1 MLTVCSLASEKAPND
16 LCLQVSIPCV
26 APLHWIRAGLCE
38 DWSMVEMTTGDFQ
51 GYVKTKTNTLPL
63 PPGFLLGDPLWGNQL
78 PCLGDVKAA
87 YGNIRVVKN
96 SGLLP
101 TVRISLLAGHMSE
114 TPCEWL
120 FQPKSCVLKT
130 EPWPAS

>member
-51 GYVKTKTNTLPL
+51 GYVRKALQ
-63 PPGFLLGDPLWGNQL
+63 LLLWSL
-78 PCLGDVKAA
+78 D
-87 YGNIRVVKN
+87 
-96 SGLLP
+96 
-101 TVRISLLAGHMSE
+101 SLLWS
-114 TPCEWL
+114 
-120 FQPKSCVLKT
+120 K
-130 EPWPAS
+130 PASVPGGDSCGPVERPTWQEQRL